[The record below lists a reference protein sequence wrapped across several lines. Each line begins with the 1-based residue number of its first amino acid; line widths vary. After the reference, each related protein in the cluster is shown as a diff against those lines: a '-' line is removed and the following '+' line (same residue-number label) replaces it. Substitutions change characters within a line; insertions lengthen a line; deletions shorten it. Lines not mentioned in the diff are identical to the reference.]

1 MSPNPTALKF
11 TAPTV
16 KVCMKANMPAM
27 TPGIALDLA
36 TTITIIMGSSRAS
49 SGMMVSAD
57 LES

>member
-1 MSPNPTALKF
+1 MALKF

-36 TTITIIMGSSRAS
+36 TTITIIIRGSSRAS